1 MNIESIEEIL
11 KQLSSN
17 PYTHSIVR
25 EQLERYNNR
34 KALALVGRLLLGFAA
49 LIIYLVKG

>member
-11 KQLSSN
+11 KQLSHD
-17 PYTHSIVR
+17 PYTLPIVR
-25 EQLERYNNR
+25 EQLEHYNSR
-34 KALALVGRLLLGFAA
+34 KTLALVGRLLLVFTA